1 MNNFASS
8 EVNERI
14 SERMSLGV
22 SVSAATL
29 RATKPHLSARPN
41 AVPRTPRMCLTVFG
55 ETPLSKLLIDERL
68 NVLRRQLLQTYPAY
82 CWDHVKPNQ
91 LVVSF
96 QRTGPR

>member
-1 MNNFASS
+1 
-8 EVNERI
+8 
-14 SERMSLGV
+14 
-22 SVSAATL
+22 
-29 RATKPHLSARPN
+29 
-41 AVPRTPRMCLTVFG
+41 MCLTVFG